1 MNLPRSLQLLY
12 NSKLTGRLNSISTIA
27 ELFFVRHLAENKNNV
42 SFKLF
47 LLELC
52 NELTR
57 VHFVKR
63 SCEMRNFLS
72 LPWLLS
78 HNLSRGLTD
87 LTDKFSY
94 NGRLTD
100 RLIMKYYLEGR
111 GREGGGKEGERE
123 SLNQSN

>member
-1 MNLPRSLQLLY
+1 M
-12 NSKLTGRLNSISTIA
+12 
-27 ELFFVRHLAENKNNV
+27 ENKNNV

-57 VHFVKR
+57 VHFVKC

-78 HNLSRGLTD
+78 HNLTRGLTD
-87 LTDKFSY
+87 LTDKLSY

-111 GREGGGKEGERE
+111 EREREGEGGREGVFKSKQLANRV
-123 SLNQSN
+123 SSCNR